1 MRLRGQQA
9 ASLVALALL
18 TLRLS
23 LSAAASQESAAAGI
37 EGAAV
42 NDFLR
47 QSIPGEMAKAHIEGV
62 AVMVVEAG
70 EVVASQGFGA
80 AHPGAGEDI
89 DARTSVF
96 RVGSMAKPITAALV
110 LQLVD
115 EGTVN
120 LDSDV
125 SAYVGFTVPKRAGR
139 AVTLREILTHSTG
152 FSDTYRLLFA
162 TSPRDFHSLG
172 DYARTRLP
180 PLIFTPGTQPA
191 YSNYAFGL
199 AGYMVERLRGKP
211 FASVARERI
220 FEPLQMTTA
229 TFRQPPEPAL
239 AAALVQGFRRGGIE
253 PGPFE
258 YVSPES
264 AGGLSVSAAD
274 YTRFVRALIEGGA
287 LDGHRILSAASDQQ
301 MLTLQPGPEGAA
313 RTEIGMGLGVTIDRT
328 RRNLTAVGHSGD
340 TVQYHGEFRAYPER
354 DLVIVALQNTEGP
367 PLVRTIIREFEE
379 RFALTPPALTPRPN
393 PSEDLDVA
401 GTYATGRYSAH
412 SFLGIGRL
420 FQMMQIHAVPGGGIR
435 IGTAPEPLTRV
446 GPGLYQDLTRTGR
459 RALFM
464 RDVNGRVAG
473 VRVEP
478 YQTMMRVPL
487 WKRPAVVFA
496 ILGVGVATALVTLL
510 GFIGRVVW
518 NALHARAAPAMA
530 WRLAAFGALALLL
543 CIGGLYATLTG
554 MQAELYSMTAA
565 RDPWIRAFEVAGI
578 VTAAAWIGF
587 LLALQAYWPRA
598 RRMERVA
605 AVLFAVGTLA
615 SLAVLIDY
623 RVLTSTLNY

>member
-1 MRLRGQQA
+1 
-9 ASLVALALL
+9 
-18 TLRLS
+18 
-23 LSAAASQESAAAGI
+23 
-37 EGAAV
+37 
-42 NDFLR
+42 
-47 QSIPGEMAKAHIEGV
+47 
-62 AVMVVEAG
+62 
-70 EVVASQGFGA
+70 
-80 AHPGAGEDI
+80 
-89 DARTSVF
+89 
-96 RVGSMAKPITAALV
+96 
-110 LQLVD
+110 
-115 EGTVN
+115 
-120 LDSDV
+120 
-125 SAYVGFTVPKRAGR
+125 
-139 AVTLREILTHSTG
+139 
-152 FSDTYRLLFA
+152 
-162 TSPRDFHSLG
+162 
-172 DYARTRLP
+172 
-180 PLIFTPGTQPA
+180 
-191 YSNYAFGL
+191 
-199 AGYMVERLRGKP
+199 
-211 FASVARERI
+211 
-220 FEPLQMTTA
+220 
-229 TFRQPPEPAL
+229 
-239 AAALVQGFRRGGIE
+239 
-253 PGPFE
+253 
-258 YVSPES
+258 
-264 AGGLSVSAAD
+264 
-274 YTRFVRALIEGGA
+274 
-287 LDGHRILSAASDQQ
+287 
-301 MLTLQPGPEGAA
+301 
-313 RTEIGMGLGVTIDRT
+313 
-328 RRNLTAVGHSGD
+328 
-340 TVQYHGEFRAYPER
+340 
-354 DLVIVALQNTEGP
+354 
-367 PLVRTIIREFEE
+367 
-379 RFALTPPALTPRPN
+379 
-393 PSEDLDVA
+393 
-401 GTYATGRYSAH
+401 
-412 SFLGIGRL
+412 
-420 FQMMQIHAVPGGGIR
+420 
-435 IGTAPEPLTRV
+435 V